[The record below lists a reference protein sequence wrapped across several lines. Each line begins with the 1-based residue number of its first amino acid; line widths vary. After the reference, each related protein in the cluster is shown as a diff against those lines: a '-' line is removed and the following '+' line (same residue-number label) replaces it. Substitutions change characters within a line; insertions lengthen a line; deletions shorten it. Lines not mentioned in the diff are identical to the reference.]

1 MINKIQAREQMGLHP
16 ELKTVLI
23 TGGSQGSAPINAHI
37 LQNLDAYVSQD
48 IQLIWQCGM
57 RDYDMLRSAVTDETV
72 QLHKFITDMG
82 RAYSAADVVISRA
95 GAIALAEIMICA
107 KPAILIPF
115 PYAAGDHQT
124 VNARTM
130 VQRKAARM
138 VRQSGL
144 QSGELEQVLFN
155 LLANS
160 TKLEELSYHAGQMAR
175 PAAAEQIAAE
185 VVSLVA

>member
-1 MINKIQAREQMGLHP
+1 MGLHP
-16 ELKTVLI
+16 ELRTVLI

-37 LQNLDAYVSQD
+37 LQNLESYESKN

-57 RDYDMLRSAVTDETV
+57 RDYDQLSTVVTGKNV
-72 QLHKFITDMG
+72 QLHKFISDMG
-82 RAYSAADVVISRA
+82 LAYSAADVVISRA

-115 PYAAGDHQT
+115 PQAAGDHQT

-130 VQRKAARM
+130 VNRRAARL
-138 VRQSGL
+138 VDQSRL
-144 QSGELEQVLFN
+144 NAGELEQVLFD
-155 LLANS
+155 LLEDPDE
-160 TKLEELSYHAGQMAR
+160 LEELSYHAGQMAR
-175 PAAAEQIAAE
+175 PAAAEQIAKE